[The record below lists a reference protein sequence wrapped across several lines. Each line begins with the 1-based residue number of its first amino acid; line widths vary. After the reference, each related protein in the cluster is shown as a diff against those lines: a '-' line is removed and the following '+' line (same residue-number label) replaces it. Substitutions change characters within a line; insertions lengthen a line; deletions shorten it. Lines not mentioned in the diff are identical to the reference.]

1 MDGDLAELIND
12 VDKWDVA
19 DEQLERRES
28 CMAMPAV
35 ETGGRTQMVFR
46 RCRRSYEK
54 KRRSAR
60 HSCRA

>member
-19 DEQLERRES
+19 DEQLERREP

-35 ETGGRTQMVFR
+35 ETGGSHSDGLSTLQ
-46 RCRRSYEK
+46 EK
-54 KRRSAR
+54 L
-60 HSCRA
+60 